1 MADFYAVK
9 RLAGSDLGWFASLYH
24 KFTNTNLKGINLNAD
39 VVVDN
44 FYRDLP
50 IIASQTGNQVKVGV
64 TMFGPS
70 MASGYPG
77 TFKMVKSGNS
87 KNWRLNGTLVY
98 DPRESVGRFNVLEP
112 GDVAIFA
119 FDGRPVPTDVTLVLL
134 ARASADDAV
143 LQRHFDSMIPGG
155 TKTMI
160 PLLPAQI
167 AEALALAGV
176 PSAHP
181 LSFLFDDEETAEAL
195 EDVARGGV
203 KGLRTLRARRG
214 GRRITRLEM
223 EKAKRQNEQTG
234 ADGEALVND
243 YLASIQNAGGT
254 WEHVWKSDQ
263 YADGP
268 YDFECKSQGGA
279 LGDTEFVIDAKA
291 TKGKFEADFHMSM
304 GEVYHASEGA
314 VPYLI
319 YRVYGLTGDGGTIRV
334 SSDIREFAKRL
345 RQVQE
350 SAVPLGVT
358 VDSFSIQVNTA
369 GLSWGEPIA
378 VTFKEIGD
386 DEVPNVIAPVALP
399 A

>member
-39 VVVDN
+39 VVVDI

-98 DPRESVGRFNVLEP
+98 DPREDVGRFNALQP
-112 GDVAIFA
+112 GDIAVFA
-119 FDGRPVPTDVTLVLL
+119 FDGRPVPTDITLVLL
-134 ARASADDAV
+134 AKASTQDAT
-143 LQRHFDSMIPGG
+143 LQAHFDSMIPGG

-160 PLLPAQI
+160 PLTPDQI
-167 AEALALAGV
+167 ADALGLSGV
-176 PSAHP
+176 PSDHP

-214 GRRITRLEM
+214 GRRITRLEI

-243 YLASIQNAGGT
+243 YLASVQNAGGV

-268 YDFECKSQGGA
+268 YDFECRSSGGTM
-279 LGDTEFVIDAKA
+279 GDTAFVIDAKS
-291 TKGKFEADFHMSM
+291 TKGKFEADFHISM
-304 GEVYHASEGA
+304 GEVLYASESV

-319 YRVYGLTGDGGTIRV
+319 YRVYGLTGDGGFIRA
-334 SSDIREFAKRL
+334 SDDIREFAKNL
-345 RQVQE
+345 RRIQE
-350 SAVPLGVT
+350 TAVPSGVT
-358 VDSFSIQVNTA
+358 VDSFSIQVNTD
-369 GLSWGEPIA
+369 GLTWSEPIA
-378 VTFKEIGD
+378 VTFKDIGD
-386 DEVPNVIAPVALP
+386 DDTPMVIEP
-399 A
+399 AE